1 MINLV
6 SRVGQGEG
14 LFLKR
19 SVPAGTVR
27 DSRLV
32 HFTFLRSSIPLY
44 ILLLH
49 VVSFLKPFY
58 IFPKVI
64 AYYNGVHLEGQE
76 PEGVSWEER
85 SYRSRHF

>member
-27 DSRLV
+27 DSMTMCILPFLEAPFLFLPFAICV
-32 HFTFLRSSIPLY
+32 FLFKTFLHFSEGDR
-44 ILLLH
+44 LLQW
-49 VVSFLKPFY
+49 SP
-58 IFPKVI
+58 PRRPG
-64 AYYNGVHLEGQE
+64 A
-76 PEGVSWEER
+76 
-85 SYRSRHF
+85 